1 MRTAGT
7 SIPPTAGARAEFL
20 LAGGWRAERWSCCL
34 FTHVL
39 LPDYF
44 ELDLKQAGSRK
55 LFIKQNEVAAG
66 RTAMV
71 EGET

>member
-1 MRTAGT
+1 MNWN
-7 SIPPTAGARAEFL
+7 SS
-20 LAGGWRAERWSCCL
+20 AGGGRLGKATPWASSWQTSERWSCCL

-44 ELDLKQAGSRK
+44 ELDLKQVAKRK
-55 LFIKQNEVAAG
+55 LFIKKNEVAAG

>member
-1 MRTAGT
+1 
-7 SIPPTAGARAEFL
+7 
-20 LAGGWRAERWSCCL
+20 
-34 FTHVL
+34 VL